1 MYAIQRDGSKHNDD
15 WTPYVQETVDLTG
28 EWKTITK
35 EFQMTE
41 DTDPESVLS
50 LSMGAVGG
58 VQITEQHRI
67 CIDDINLEKIEAPA
81 TTPAPDV
88 PTSTPA
94 PDLPKTTPAPDVPA
108 ATPTPGAPENPADG
122 NLLKNGDFASGKD
135 SWIEAITEPGA
146 ASVSYKDKKAVFDIT
161 NVGTEDWNV
170 QFKQEGITLEKGST
184 YTVKFKAT
192 STAARTIMLAMMS
205 TDGNYTWYGGEEEIA
220 LEAGK
225 EKEATVTFTMTK
237 DTDTSA
243 ALFLS
248 MGKIKGKDTP
258 ASIITLSDFSLVKA
272 Q

>member
-88 PTSTPA
+88 PAATP
-94 PDLPKTTPAPDVPA
+94 TPDVPA

-135 SWIEAITEPGA
+135 SWIEAITAPGA
-146 ASVSYKDKKAVFDIT
+146 ASVSYEDKKAVFDIT
-161 NVGTEDWNV
+161 DVGTEDWNV

-192 STAARTIMLAMMS
+192 STAARTIKLAMMS
-205 TDGNYTWYGGEEEIA
+205 TDGKYTWYGGEDIA

-225 EKEATVTFTMTK
+225 EKEATVTFTMDE

-248 MGKIKGKDTP
+248 MGQIKGKDTP
-258 ASIITLSDFSLVKA
+258 PSIITLSDFSLVKA